1 MMLKKVKMPM
11 AAGGGTSNRRSI
23 RSALKRG
30 FTIMELVIVIAV
42 IAVLA
47 AVLIPTFANI
57 IQRANES
64 NDISLARNMNTLLAT
79 EQIGGESPSSME
91 DVMQI
96 LDENGYGLDNLN
108 PTADGNMFI
117 WNSEDNRLVY
127 VDSDGNVLYSENSK
141 YTTIVDLSATS
152 YLTVSNEEEID
163 KWVDLAGAKGIAI
176 YLENDITLAE
186 NKTFDKPVSIDTG
199 ANSLT
204 GTVTFKDVNG
214 TFELD
219 GTLDSVVINSPDAEV
234 YNYSNVTNM
243 TIGAVASSSY
253 HEYGYVENLTVSA
266 TNASNVVIESTGMVV
281 NLTNSSSTATVTN
294 KGYIEEIVSTSTG
307 NVTNDGGYVATANDK
322 LTGNNNTAYTYTIS
336 SYEDLASFRDK
347 VNAGNEFEGLTV
359 SLEADIN
366 LTGRAWTPIANYYR
380 KYLTEE
386 KGEGTAYAFKG
397 TFDGNGHTITGLS
410 NFGFTIDAK
419 AAGTNSTT
427 PEGYEEY
434 SYGFFGLVQGAT
446 LKDLNFVNVDI
457 DLPLIDD
464 KYYAD
469 SVGAIVGYAEGLTLS
484 NCTVSGTINGSGDAI
499 SGLVGRCYFGT
510 VTIEDCVN
518 NADVTG
524 GGRASGIVGYFDK
537 LDTESTIS
545 FISNT
550 NNGDITCTGEY
561 RTAGY
566 HVASGISATNNN
578 ESKIISDGNNVN
590 YGTIVNN
597 DSENS
602 SVVANIFSISFGDSH
617 KKVDSDMAKSSGST
631 FSS

>member
-1 MMLKKVKMPM
+1 
-11 AAGGGTSNRRSI
+11 
-23 RSALKRG
+23 
-30 FTIMELVIVIAV
+30 MELVIVIAV

-127 VDSDGNVLYSENSK
+127 VDSDGNVLYSENGK
-141 YTTIVDLSATS
+141 YTTIADLSATS
-152 YLTVSNEEEID
+152 YITVSDEEEIE
-163 KWVDLAGAKGIAI
+163 KWVGLATNGIGI
-176 YLENDITLAE
+176 YLENDIPLSDGL
-186 NKTFDKPVSIDTG
+186 TFSVPVSIDTG

-204 GTVTFKDVNG
+204 GTVTFTGVNG

-219 GTLDSVVINSPDAEV
+219 GTLDSVVINSPNAEV
-234 YNYSNVTNM
+234 NNYSNVTNM
-243 TIGAVASSSY
+243 TIQAVASSSY
-253 HEYGYVENLTVSA
+253 HEYGYVKNLTITASD
-266 TNASNVVIESTGMVV
+266 NSNVVIESTGTVDK
-281 NLTNSSSTATVTN
+281 LTNSSSTATVTN

-307 NVTNDGGYVATANDK
+307 NVTNDGGYVVTDNGK
-322 LTGNNNTAYTYTIS
+322 MTGDNNTAYTYTIS

-347 VNAGNEFEGLTV
+347 VNAGNEFEDLIV

-366 LTGRAWTPIANYYR
+366 LTGRAWTPIANFYR

-410 NFGFTIDAK
+410 NSGFTIDAK

-434 SYGFFGLVQGAT
+434 SYGFFGLVQDAT
-446 LKDLNFVNVDI
+446 IKDLNFVNVDI

-499 SGLVGRCYFGT
+499 GGLVGRCYFGS
-510 VTIEDCVN
+510 VTIENCVN

-524 GGRASGIVGYFDK
+524 GGRTSGIVGYFDK
-537 LDTESTIS
+537 LDTESTIT

-561 RTAGY
+561 GTAGY

-617 KKVDSDMAKSSGST
+617 KKVDSDMAKLSGST

>member
-79 EQIGGESPSSME
+79 EQVGGESPSSME
-91 DVMQI
+91 DVMFI
-96 LDENGYGLDNLN
+96 LDQNGYGLDNLN

-127 VDSDGNVLYSENSK
+127 VDSDGNVLYSENGK

-163 KWVDLAGAKGIAI
+163 KWVDLATNGIGI

-186 NKTFDKPVSIDTG
+186 NKTFNTPVSIDAGVSTL
-199 ANSLT
+199 N
-204 GTVTFKDVNG
+204 GTVTFAGVSG
-214 TFELD
+214 TVEFD
-219 GTLDSVVINSPDAEV
+219 GTLDSVVINSPNAEV

-294 KGYIEEIVSTSTG
+294 R
-307 NVTNDGGYVATANDK
+307 GYVETITSGSNAITSENGYVGEDNGVSVEGTPA
-322 LTGNNNTAYTYTIS
+322 ASYTYEINN
-336 SYEDLASFRDK
+336 YADLASFRDK
-347 VNAGNEFEGLTV
+347 VNAGNEFEDLTV

-366 LTGRAWTPIANYYR
+366 LTGRAWVPIANYYR
-380 KYLTEE
+380 DYLGSDDEV
-386 KGEGTAYAFKG
+386 AFAFKG
-397 TFDGNGHTITGLS
+397 TFEGNNHTITGLS
-410 NFGFTIDAK
+410 SSGFSLENMAVGIN
-419 AAGTNSTT
+419 GTT
-427 PEGYEEY
+427 PTGYNEY
-434 SYGFFGLVQGAT
+434 SYGFFGLVQDAII
-446 LKDLNFVNVDI
+446 KDLNLANVNI
-457 DLPLIDD
+457 NLPLANDC
-464 KYYAD
+464 YAD
-469 SVGAIVGYAEGLTLS
+469 SVGAIVGFAAGFTMD

-499 SGLVGRCYFGT
+499 SGLVGRCYNGS
-510 VTIEDCVN
+510 VTISNCTN

-537 LDTESTIS
+537 LDAESTIT
-545 FISNT
+545 FNSNT

-561 RTAGY
+561 GTAGY

-590 YGTIVNN
+590 NGEIVNN

-617 KKVDSDMAKSSGST
+617 KKVDTDMEKSSGST